1 MKICKIDDLINEN
14 YNIVFIN
21 ALQQFWRKDR
31 SFQCFGNSKKQ
42 NLFLF
47 LNGCKAK
54 YVDKSGNEIFAKSGD
69 VVYVPI
75 SSEYK
80 VELYD
85 FENEFSHTV
94 GINFLIYDQ
103 CGDSVVMSEGI
114 TVFSTNL
121 FKQLEIMFNN
131 AVRIDLE
138 GPRLRSRIILSQ
150 IICLLAS
157 YHSKTSSPIIE
168 KAIDFWA
175 KNIAANPSVSQ
186 TAEFCNISDV
196 YFRRIF
202 KEVKGM
208 TPHEFLHQ
216 MKMTRA
222 ASYLEFSDASVQEIS
237 ELLGYSAVSY
247 FIGAFREHYGCTPLK
262 FRKTMLNRSM
272 Q

>member
-1 MKICKIDDLINEN
+1 MKICNISDLINEN

-21 ALQQFWRKDR
+21 ALQQFWKTGRL
-31 SFQCFGNSKKQ
+31 FQCFGNSKKQ

-54 YVDKSGNEIFAKSGD
+54 YTNKYGKEIFAESGD

-75 SSEYK
+75 ASEYK

-85 FENEFSHTV
+85 FKDEAAHTI
-94 GINFLIYDQ
+94 GINFFIYDPE
-103 CGDSVVMSEGI
+103 GEPVVMSNDI
-114 TVFSTNL
+114 TVFSNSV

-131 AVRIDLE
+131 AVRSDLE
-138 GPRLRSRIILSQ
+138 GPILKSRIILSQ
-150 IICLLAS
+150 IICILAT

-175 KNIAANPSVSQ
+175 SNIAANPSISQ
-186 TAEFCNISDV
+186 TAKYCNISEV

-202 KEVKGM
+202 KDVKGI
-208 TPHEFLHQ
+208 TPHEFLHE
-216 MKMTRA
+216 MRMSRA

-237 ELLGYSAVSY
+237 EMLGYSAVSY
-247 FIGAFREHYGCTPLK
+247 FIDAFHKHYGCTPLK
-262 FRKTMLNRSM
+262 FRKNILP
-272 Q
+272 